1 MGLPVYNLNRSEWRT
16 PLQPIVVVSEVV
28 LEVEDAVETVDVV
41 AAVVVDADVED
52 VVERRTRNGSP
63 LPSLDVWSRM
73 ERSSRW
79 RRSTSSPCPS
89 KSSRSST
96 TSLAP
101 LLRMK
106 F

>member
-16 PLQPIVVVSEVV
+16 PLQPIVGV

-41 AAVVVDADVED
+41 AAVVVDADVVD

-79 RRSTSSPCPS
+79 RRSTSSPCPL